1 MNETCLRLI
10 PEVVLQA
17 YLRRRVFETEID
29 GYYLVEIL
37 SHRGRL
43 LLEVG
48 CLLRAGGGG
57 GMPCLRS

>member
-10 PEVVLQA
+10 LEVVLQT

-29 GYYLVEIL
+29 GYYLEIL
-37 SHRGRL
+37 SNRGRL
-43 LLEVG
+43 LMKVG
-48 CLLRAGGGG
+48 SLLRAGGGG